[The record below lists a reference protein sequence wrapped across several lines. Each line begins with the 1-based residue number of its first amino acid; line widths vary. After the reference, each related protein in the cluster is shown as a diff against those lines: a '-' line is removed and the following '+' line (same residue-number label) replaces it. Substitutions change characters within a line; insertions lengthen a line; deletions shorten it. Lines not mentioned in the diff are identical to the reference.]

1 MSEDERGGGESG
13 PAAVIPVPS
22 KVKRRKRRRI
32 LLLGVP
38 LALAVLFI
46 ASVEFTSSSNFCAS
60 CHYMKPF
67 FESWKASSHK
77 DVACRVCHYP
87 PGIKSFFRTKIEGL
101 VMVGRYWTRLYVK
114 SKPWAEIQD
123 ESCLRPGCH
132 DRRLLEGKVAF
143 GKVVFDHK
151 AHFEDLKR
159 GKKLRCTSCHSQ
171 IVQGEHITVTS
182 STCFI
187 CHFKGKTPETRAAE
201 CVVCHR
207 KDEVLALKERFDHTG
222 VFAQGY
228 HCDKCHTRTVTGDGE
243 VPKENCDKCHFEQAR
258 LAKYGDTDLIH
269 RTHITANKIDCG
281 LCHREIEHRIVRDI
295 ETIADCRTCHQG
307 THDAQKILYTGMGG
321 KGVPHASPNIMWEK
335 GLSCQGCHIF
345 HEKAMPFAGSTLT
358 AGAAACESCHGR
370 GFARILKNWQE
381 ATRTHLAEIRA
392 IAARADA
399 EIRRAPGPARE
410 KAALLFEDA
419 RFDIDVVEK
428 GKSVHNM
435 TYSQELLGAAL
446 DKMREALGA
455 AGSSYKPEA
464 KSLLLTRATPNACL
478 TCHAG
483 LEDIAATAFGRP
495 FSHRTHVLGQALD
508 CAKCHSNA
516 VRHGELT
523 ATKASCAPCHH
534 EPLKKG
540 CGQCHPFQKTVYEG
554 GTLGDA
560 QVPKDIM
567 ADAGAVCADCHLDK
581 TKKVVRPDGGVCVAC
596 HDESYRAMFGEWRD
610 EIRRRADGIRAALHE
625 VYRRTLTDS
634 EKAEAAK
641 VEEALRIVE
650 VDGSGGIHNY
660 IFLDKHLTRMT
671 ETVELLA
678 APGKPKK

>member
-1 MSEDERGGGESG
+1 MLDDDLREGDGVPT
-13 PAAVIPVPS
+13 PAAPVPP
-22 KVKRRKRRRI
+22 KGKRRKRRRI
-32 LLLGVP
+32 VLLGVP
-38 LALAVLFI
+38 LALLVLFI

-67 FESWKASSHK
+67 FESWKASTHK
-77 DVACRVCHYP
+77 DVACKVCHYP
-87 PGIKSFFRTKIEGL
+87 PGLKSFFRTKIEGL

-143 GKVVFDHK
+143 GKVAFDHK

-201 CVVCHR
+201 CAVCHR
-207 KDEVLALKERFDHTG
+207 KDEVLALKDRFDHAG
-222 VFAQGY
+222 VYAQGY
-228 HCDKCHTRTVTGDGE
+228 RCDKCHTRTVIGDGE
-243 VPKENCDKCHFEQAR
+243 VPKENCSKCHFETAR

-281 LCHREIEHRIVRDI
+281 LCHREIEHKIVRDI

-307 THDAQKILYTGMGG
+307 THDAQKILYTGTGG

-345 HEKAMPFAGSTLT
+345 HEKVLPLAGSTLT

-370 GFARILKNWQE
+370 GFARILENWQA
-381 ATRTHLAEIRA
+381 ATRRRLDEIRT
-392 IAARADA
+392 IEGRAAA
-399 EIRRAPGPARE
+399 EIRRAPGPAKE
-410 KAALLFEDA
+410 KAAALFADA
-419 RFDIDVVEK
+419 RFDIEIVDK

-446 DKMREALGA
+446 DRMREALAA
-455 AGSSYKPEA
+455 AGSPYRPEV
-464 KSLLLTRATPNACL
+464 KSLLLTRQTPNACL

-483 LEDIAATAFGRP
+483 IEDISASAFGRP
-495 FSHRTHVLGQALD
+495 FPHRVHVVGQSLD
-508 CAKCHSNA
+508 CGKCHSNA
-516 VRHGELT
+516 VRHGEMT

-554 GTLGDA
+554 GTIADVR
-560 QVPKDIM
+560 VPKDIM

-581 TKKVVRPDGGVCVAC
+581 AKKVVRPDGGACVAC
-596 HDESYRAMFGEWRD
+596 HDESYRVLFGEWRD
-610 EIRRRADGIRAALHE
+610 EIRGRVDGIRAALHA
-625 VYRRTLTDS
+625 VYKRALTAS
-634 EKAEAAK
+634 EKAEIAK
-641 VEEALRIVE
+641 IEEALRTVDL
-650 VDGSGGIHNY
+650 DGSGGIHNH
-660 IFLDKHLTRMT
+660 IFLDDDLTKMAQA
-671 ETVELLA
+671 VKLLA
-678 APGKPKK
+678 GPGSARQ